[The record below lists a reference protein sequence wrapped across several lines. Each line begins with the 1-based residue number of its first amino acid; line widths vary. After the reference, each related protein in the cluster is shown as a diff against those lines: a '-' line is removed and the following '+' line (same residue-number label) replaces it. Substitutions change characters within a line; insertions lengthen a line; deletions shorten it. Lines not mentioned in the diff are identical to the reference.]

1 MLIAL
6 AVVLGLL
13 AVIFVALYQRAFRER
28 MAITEY
34 AQFLLLKPE
43 HYADHH
49 RKFLDYLASTGH
61 MTAMERGRDAQ
72 RVIERMAN
80 SGFDKVLLGNE
91 AARNAI
97 VAGAAKDSGK
107 QGGEGASP

>member
-1 MLIAL
+1 MLTAL
-6 AVVLGLL
+6 TVVLGLL
-13 AVIFVALYQRAFRER
+13 AVCFIALYRRAFRER

-34 AQFLLLKPE
+34 AQFLLLSPTSYE
-43 HYADHH
+43 DHH
-49 RKFLDYLASTGH
+49 RKFLDYLAGTRH

-80 SGFDKVLLGNE
+80 SGFDKVLLGNV

-97 VAGAAKDSGK
+97 VAAASKS
-107 QGGEGASP
+107 

>member
-13 AVIFVALYQRAFRER
+13 AVMFIALYRRAFRER

-34 AQFLLLKPE
+34 VQFLLLSPKSYE
-43 HYADHH
+43 DHH
-49 RKFLDYLASTGH
+49 QKFLDYLAGTGN
-61 MTAMERGRDAQ
+61 MTATERGRDAQ

-80 SGFDKVLLGNE
+80 SGFDKFLLGNA
-91 AARNAI
+91 AARNAA
-97 VAGAAKDSGK
+97 VAAASKSSI
-107 QGGEGASP
+107 A

>member
-6 AVVLGLL
+6 VVVLGLL
-13 AVIFVALYQRAFRER
+13 ALFFIALYRRAFRER

-34 AQFLLLKPE
+34 AQFLLLSPTSHE
-43 HYADHH
+43 DHR

-61 MTAMERGRDAQ
+61 MTAMQRGRDAQ

-80 SGFDKVLLGNE
+80 SGFDKLLLGN
-91 AARNAI
+91 AAIRNKI
-97 VAGAAKDSGK
+97 VAAASKSLT
-107 QGGEGASP
+107 P